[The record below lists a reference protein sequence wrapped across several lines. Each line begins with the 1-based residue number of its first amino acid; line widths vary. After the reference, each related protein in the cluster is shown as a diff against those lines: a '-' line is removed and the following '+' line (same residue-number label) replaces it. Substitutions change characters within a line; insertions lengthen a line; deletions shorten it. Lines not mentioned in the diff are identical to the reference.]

1 MSNISQLIKFIDQ
14 SDFTP
19 YNKVDDLVK
28 QIDKD
33 WKIETAHCQLRKVKP
48 NRRVYKYSNKKP
60 SSGNPVIGY
69 KLFKEDFVPINTWNL
84 LNALETSDLNE
95 DLKEL
100 LRTIDLSFDNL
111 NKVKEINSA
120 IKSNNDYYKKEVIKK
135 YYIKV

>member
-69 KLFKEDFVPINTWNL
+69 KLFKADFVPINTLNL
-84 LNALETSDLNE
+84 INSLNENLNE

-100 LRTIDLSFDNL
+100 LKNIELSFDNL

-135 YYIKV
+135 YFKKV